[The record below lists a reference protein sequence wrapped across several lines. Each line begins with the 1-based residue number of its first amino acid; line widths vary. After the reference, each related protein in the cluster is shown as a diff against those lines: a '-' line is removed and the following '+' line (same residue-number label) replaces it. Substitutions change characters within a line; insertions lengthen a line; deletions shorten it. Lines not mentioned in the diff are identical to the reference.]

1 MTQKYGV
8 LVKTRE
14 DIEAERVERERILQE
29 QYEQERLK
37 RIEMDRIEREK
48 NANKGMTIQI
58 NQGQGGNQPQI
69 SLNLGG
75 QQSNTKG
82 SLQKE
87 ELGLKEKAEN
97 DAMFP
102 SSGAERNGEK
112 AAQKAKK
119 RLTIVETP
127 NMAQTNDQKLD
138 DNLVNIYNKKRMSYV
153 PVKKVEDDQ
162 YQFGTQLINIKVDG
176 ETIRGI

>member
-29 QYEQERLK
+29 QYEEERLK

-48 NANKGMTIQI
+48 NAQKGMTIQI
-58 NQGQGGNQPQI
+58 NQGQGNQPQI
-69 SLNLGG
+69 SIIPGQQ
-75 QQSNTKG
+75 QQSNTKEN
-82 SLQKE
+82 LKRE
-87 ELGLKEKAEN
+87 ELGLKEREEN
-97 DAMFP
+97 EAMFP
-102 SSGAERNGEK
+102 SSGSEK
-112 AAQKAKK
+112 ATQKRSK

-127 NMAQTNDQKLD
+127 NMAVTNDQKLD
-138 DNLVNIYNKKRMSYV
+138 ENLVSIYNKKRMSYV
-153 PVKKVEDDQ
+153 PVKKVEDDK